1 MPALAPIKT
10 GIPAAPSNSHVNTI
24 KKDCRNGK
32 RKAISSTIKFRN
44 VIWDPVGRG
53 MLMYAETHNT
63 AVNNAMVTKERV
75 RNCVWLFIISYLI
88 NFFRNPF
95 TSYIESAMMS
105 TVY

>member
-1 MPALAPIKT
+1 
-10 GIPAAPSNSHVNTI
+10 
-24 KKDCRNGK
+24 
-32 RKAISSTIKFRN
+32 
-44 VIWDPVGRG
+44 
-53 MLMYAETHNT
+53 MYAETHNT